1 MSVNKNF
8 RITIVKLNNKVLVG
22 RWILTESIVMVNF
35 FPLVLKESF
44 FTVNFFMTNG

>member
-22 RWILTESIVMVNF
+22 RWILRINCNGKFLSVSFKREF
-35 FPLVLKESF
+35 FY
-44 FTVNFFMTNG
+44 G